1 MTSRRPTEIYTESN
15 PNPNSL
21 KFVVNY
27 DLLPPGTSV
36 EYASKDEA
44 KDSSFSSK
52 LFDSGPIERVF
63 ITSNFITL
71 NKTAEAE
78 WDELAPQLRPMIK
91 SLLEEGG
98 NVVDNEIK
106 GEEPSQGGENQLED
120 KIRMVLDEYVKPAV
134 EMDGGAIV
142 FKSFDEGKLKVQLKG
157 SCSGCPSSTLTL
169 KSGIENLMKRMVP
182 EVTMVEAED
191 A

>member
-1 MTSRRPTEIYTESN
+1 MENKRPTEVYTESN
-15 PNPNSL
+15 PNPNSM

-27 DLLPPGTSV
+27 ELLPPSSSV
-36 EYASKDEA
+36 EYANKEEA
-44 KDSSFSSK
+44 SESPLSTE
-52 LFDSGPIERVF
+52 LFGFEPVERVF

-71 NKTAEAE
+71 NKRPEAE
-78 WDELAPQLRPMIK
+78 WQELAPQIRNHIK
-91 SLLEEGG
+91 SYLESGR
-98 NVVDNEIK
+98 NVVSISEAMNSEIIPM
-106 GEEPSQGGENQLED
+106 EDELEK
-120 KIRMVLDEYVKPAV
+120 KIQSVLEEYVKPAV

-142 FKSFDEGKLKVQLKG
+142 FKSFDEGTLKVQLKG

-182 EVTMVEAED
+182 EVQTVEAED

>member
-1 MTSRRPTEIYTESN
+1 MATKRPTEVYTESN

-21 KFVVNY
+21 KFVINY
-27 DLLPPGTSV
+27 DLLPPGSSV
-36 EYASKDEA
+36 EYASKEEA
-44 KDSSFSSK
+44 KDSKFAEQ
-52 LFDSGPIERVF
+52 LFDSAPIDRVF

-71 NKTAEAE
+71 NKKEEAE
-78 WDELAPQLRPMIK
+78 WEELAPSLRPLIK
-91 SLLEEGG
+91 SILEKGE
-98 NVVDNEIK
+98 NVVDNEIQEEEVVQAK
-106 GEEPSQGGENQLED
+106 GDQLED
-120 KIRMVLDEYVKPAV
+120 RIKVVLDEYIKPAV

-142 FKSFDEGKLKVQLKG
+142 FKSFEEGTLKVQLKG

-182 EVTMVEAED
+182 EVELVEAED